1 MPADIT
7 AMPRSS
13 TPNLQPRSP
22 LFHGDDPEDW
32 LGGLRGWVELCQQG
46 HDPREAWRLVQPSQ
60 RTLS

>member
-1 MPADIT
+1 
-7 AMPRSS
+7 MPRSS